1 MAEGSKADVRDVVRV
16 VLVDR
21 TTRVLLLRIIDAE
34 GRLAWGLAGGGV
46 EAGETDHE
54 AAIRELSE
62 EFDVTAV
69 QIGPL
74 VATREHF
81 FPVAG
86 RPMLWRERHYFAL
99 LESGRFMHERA
110 RWWTADELKRSRARF
125 APSRLRT
132 LLARVLV
139 EGPPQQPVDLGHV

>member
-1 MAEGSKADVRDVVRV
+1 MAERPKADVRDVVRV

-21 TTRVLLLRIIDAE
+21 RNRVLLLRIIDAE

-54 AAIRELSE
+54 TAIRELIE
-62 EFDVTAV
+62 EFDLTAV

-74 VATREHF
+74 VSKREHV
-81 FPVAG
+81 FPVGG
-86 RPMLWRERHYFAL
+86 RPTLWRERHYFAS
-99 LESGRFMHERA
+99 LESGRVTHEQA
-110 RWWTADELKRSRARF
+110 RWWTVAELNRSRARF

-132 LLARVLV
+132 VLALVLV
-139 EGPPQQPVDLGHV
+139 EGPPQEPVDLGHV